1 MAAARR
7 LLHTSPVGTAMLYPL
22 LLPLHAVNCS
32 FSLHMVHPK
41 LPEYMP
47 CGTSYFL
54 RARVDDIAICMTV
67 PFGYM
72 PRMASVC
79 TPSLRSN
86 TICLEVCF
94 LASAATPRG
103 PC

>member
-1 MAAARR
+1 MRR
-7 LLHTSPVGTAMLYPL
+7 KVLLVSLLNCLYPA
-22 LLPLHAVNCS
+22 LPSYHIQVNCS

-41 LPEYMP
+41 LPEYML
-47 CGTSYFL
+47 CGMSYFL

-86 TICLEVCF
+86 TICLEG
-94 LASAATPRG
+94 LHYSR
-103 PC
+103 